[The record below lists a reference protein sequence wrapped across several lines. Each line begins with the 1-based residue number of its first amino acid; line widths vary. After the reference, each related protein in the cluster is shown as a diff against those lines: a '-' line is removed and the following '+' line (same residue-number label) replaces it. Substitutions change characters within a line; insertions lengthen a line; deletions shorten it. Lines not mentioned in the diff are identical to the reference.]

1 MIINTI
7 KVVLISVLII
17 GCNSKPIDPTTI
29 RGQQK
34 VITPDIE
41 MSYPTSAALW
51 ETPTPIGE
59 TKREVKII
67 EYSDPLPNGSP
78 HYTAFA
84 GIAETLGI
92 DTKWSCHG
100 EDRRY
105 WGKLYHFSV
114 LKIHDPKNNV
124 ETAEKLLEVAKI
136 LEDHTSSIVKI
147 GDYDVVVSIPNNP
160 YTIKSIPVLNMQ
172 EEVVDSII
180 GYPYLNYLLRLNDS
194 NLLMIRA
201 SLEHKDKLNPQ
212 EYDFADKI
220 VRVSIEGLKFKPRNE

>member
-1 MIINTI
+1 MLTNSLKFFPIVI
-7 KVVLISVLII
+7 LLF
-17 GCNSKPIDPTTI
+17 GCEVKPKDPTQI
-29 RGQQK
+29 GDYKK

-41 MSYPTSAALW
+41 FSYPTSAALW
-51 ETPTPIGE
+51 EKPIPIGE
-59 TKREVKII
+59 TKRDLKII
-67 EYSDPLPNGSP
+67 EYSDPPPNGSP

-84 GIAETLGI
+84 GIAELLGI
-92 DTKWSCHG
+92 NTRWSCHG
-100 EDRRY
+100 EDKRY
-105 WGKLYHFSV
+105 WGKLYDFSV

-124 ETAEKLLEVAKI
+124 ETAEELLEVAKI

-194 NLLMIRA
+194 NLFMIRA